1 MAKLVLITGGAKRL
15 GKSMALYFAD
25 QGYDLLIHVNKSLV
39 EGKSLITAL
48 EQTYPKQRFH
58 LLCHDLTQWRSC
70 ENVFERLF
78 NEKGMPDV
86 LIHNASAYLKVN
98 LEEVTDNQMEEM
110 MAIHLYAPMII
121 GRVFRKLGGKGQIIS
136 MLDSAITK
144 NVTSHGM
151 YLVAKKALQNYTQM
165 IALEWAP
172 SIRVNAIA
180 LGPVLPPEKEEEN
193 YFHKV
198 VEQTPLESRVL
209 ESSLHASLAYLIQ
222 NENVTGQTLFCDS
235 GQHLM

>member
-1 MAKLVLITGGAKRL
+1 MAKLVLITGGAKRV

-25 QGYDLLIHVNKSLV
+25 QGYDLLIHVNKSLN
-39 EGKSLITAL
+39 EGKNLISEL
-48 EQTYPKQRFH
+48 EQTYPKQRFY

-70 ENVFERLF
+70 ENVFAQLF
-78 NEKGMPDV
+78 KEKGMPDV

-110 MAIHLYAPMII
+110 MAIHLYSPMVI

-136 MLDSAITK
+136 ILDSAITT

-151 YLVAKKALQNYTQM
+151 YLLAKKALQNYTQM
-165 IALEWAP
+165 TALEWAP
-172 SIRVNAIA
+172 SIRINAIA
-180 LGPVLPPEKEEEN
+180 LGPVLPPEKEDES
-193 YFHKV
+193 YFNNVIK
-198 VEQTPLESRVL
+198 QTPLESRVL
-209 ESSLHASLAYLIQ
+209 ESSLHASLTYLIQ